1 MATLRETVREDL
13 ERHEGRVRHAY
24 QDHLG
29 YLTIGVGR
37 LIDERRGGGLS
48 DAEVDYL
55 LNNDIDRVA
64 IGMNRRLTWL
74 RLAPESVQRAML
86 NMAFQMGIEGVMGFR
101 KMLAAL
107 EAEDYE
113 TAASEALD
121 SKWARQTPARAEEV
135 AGWIRQRL

>member
-1 MATLRETVREDL
+1 MTLRETIREDL
-13 ERHEGRVRHAY
+13 EKHEGRVRHAY

-64 IGMNRRLTWL
+64 IGMNRRLAWL
-74 RLAPESVQRAML
+74 RLAPENVQRAML

-121 SKWARQTPARAEEV
+121 SKWARQTPGRAREV
-135 AGWIRQRL
+135 AGWIRSAE